1 MKKGE
6 DYGLIEVKG
15 LVKKYN
21 DSFLALDNLS
31 FAAKEGQI
39 VGFLGPNGAGKSTAM
54 NIITGYISATEG
66 TVIVNGHDI
75 YEEPEEAKKSIG
87 YLPEQP
93 PLYQDMTVREYLNF
107 VADLK
112 KVEKKEK
119 NEMINDVL
127 NMTKVSDVSG
137 RLIRHLSKGYKQRVG
152 LSQALIGYPPVLVL
166 DEPTVGLDPKQ
177 IIEIRQL
184 IKSLSKK
191 HTIILSSHVLSE
203 ISAVCDY
210 VLIINKGKL
219 VVSDEADNLTK
230 HIDGSKELKL
240 QVKGSKENIE
250 NALSDVT
257 RITNI
262 EFESSGGE
270 EIVSLS
276 VFTNENDDVREEVFY
291 SLSNAKCPIMS
302 MNSTNKSLEEIFLEV
317 TEEVD
322 NDKVKALEEEYAEEI
337 RQVKDEEEEENENAS
352 DL

>member
-1 MKKGE
+1 M
-6 DYGLIEVKG
+6 IEVKN

-21 DSFLALDNLS
+21 DNFLALDNLS
-31 FAAKEGQI
+31 FTAKEGQI
-39 VGFLGPNGAGKSTAM
+39 IGFLGPNGAGKSTAM

-75 YEEPEEAKKSIG
+75 YDQPEEAKKSIG

-93 PLYQDMTVREYLNF
+93 PLYQDMTVIEYLNF

-112 KVEKKEK
+112 KVDKKEK
-119 NEMINDVL
+119 KEMINDVM
-127 NMTKVSDVSG
+127 NMTQVSDVSG

-184 IKSLSKK
+184 IKSLSKG

-210 VLIINKGKL
+210 VLIINNGKL
-219 VVSDEADNLTK
+219 IVSDEADNLSN
-230 HIDGSKELKL
+230 HIDGSKVLKL
-240 QVKGSKENIE
+240 QVKARKEDIE
-250 NALSDVT
+250 NALKDISN
-257 RITNI
+257 IINI
-262 EFESSGGE
+262 EFTSLDNE

-276 VFTNENDDVREEVFY
+276 IITNENDDVREDVY
-291 SLSNAKCPIMS
+291 SLSDAKCP
-302 MNSTNKSLEEIFLEV
+302 L
-317 TEEVD
+317 
-322 NDKVKALEEEYAEEI
+322 
-337 RQVKDEEEEENENAS
+337 
-352 DL
+352 

>member
-1 MKKGE
+1 M
-6 DYGLIEVKG
+6 IEVKN

-21 DSFLALDNLS
+21 DNFLALDNLS
-31 FAAKEGQI
+31 FTAKEGQI
-39 VGFLGPNGAGKSTAM
+39 IGFLGPNGAGKSTAM

-75 YEEPEEAKKSIG
+75 YDQPEEAKKSIG

-93 PLYQDMTVREYLNF
+93 PLYQDMTVIEYLNF

-112 KVEKKEK
+112 KVDKKEK
-119 NEMINDVL
+119 KEMINDVM
-127 NMTKVSDVSG
+127 NMTQVSDVSG

-184 IKSLSKK
+184 IKSLSKG

-210 VLIINKGKL
+210 VLIINNGKL
-219 VVSDEADNLTK
+219 IVSDEADNLSN
-230 HIDGSKELKL
+230 HIDGSKVLKL
-240 QVKGSKENIE
+240 QVKARKEDIE
-250 NALSDVT
+250 NALKDISN
-257 RITNI
+257 IINI
-262 EFESSGGE
+262 EFTSLDNE

-276 VFTNENDDVREEVFY
+276 IITNENDDVREDVFY
-291 SLSNAKCPIMS
+291 SLSDAKCPIMS
-302 MNSTNKSLEEIFLEV
+302 MNSSTMSLEEIFLEV
-317 TEEVD
+317 TS
-322 NDKVKALEEEYAEEI
+322 KADDDQAEED
-337 RQVKDEEEEENENAS
+337 KENAS
-352 DL
+352 NL